1 MFINKSRESSG
12 SVLIEKKDST
22 RNPIEKT
29 KFKEFALIAGDSKV
43 ETIKQSYYQNSE
55 DLRGDSKSG
64 LLVRPTKLQSKD
76 FGIKIIEKRNA
87 NNTALASIE
96 DPAASSL
103 GQTV

>member
-43 ETIKQSYYQNSE
+43 ETIK
-55 DLRGDSKSG
+55 
-64 LLVRPTKLQSKD
+64 
-76 FGIKIIEKRNA
+76 
-87 NNTALASIE
+87 
-96 DPAASSL
+96 
-103 GQTV
+103 